1 MSICQLIPVALDDTI
16 SETMAVCWLKKLG
29 FKLSRVQKGVYVDGH
44 EHIDVV
50 DACKKLIAYME
61 KEVFP

>member
-1 MSICQLIPVALDDTI
+1 MFLFPSLNIEDTI
-16 SETMAVCWLKKLG
+16 SETTAVRWLKKLG

-44 EHIDVV
+44 ECVDVV
-50 DACKKLIAYME
+50 DACKKFIAYIE

>member
-50 DACKKLIAYME
+50 DACKKLITYIE

>member
-1 MSICQLIPVALDDTI
+1 
-16 SETMAVCWLKKLG
+16 MAVFWLKKLG
-29 FKLSRVQKGVYVDGH
+29 FKLSQVQKGVYVDGH

>member
-1 MSICQLIPVALDDTI
+1 LDIEDTI
-16 SETMAVCWLKKLG
+16 SETTAVHWLKKFG
-29 FKLSRVQKGVYVDGH
+29 FKLSWVQKGVYVDGH

-50 DACKKLIAYME
+50 DAHKKLITYME

>member
-16 SETMAVCWLKKLG
+16 SETTAVRWLKKLG

-44 EHIDVV
+44 ERVDVV
-50 DACKKLIAYME
+50 DARRKLIAYME

>member
-1 MSICQLIPVALDDTI
+1 
-16 SETMAVCWLKKLG
+16 MAVRWLKQLG
-29 FKLSRVQKGVYVDGH
+29 FKLSWVQKGVYVDGH

-50 DACKKLIAYME
+50 DARKKLITYME

>member
-1 MSICQLIPVALDDTI
+1 MRLATLGLGLHAYIRVPHLDVLYL
-16 SETMAVCWLKKLG
+16 MKLG